1 MRAHRTGK
9 VTVAAAV
16 LVLGT
21 LPLSSGV
28 AADSKTSLSLDL
40 DSQPLE
46 GALVELCKQGH
57 LQLVI
62 ATGSLP
68 SKKSVPLHGS
78 MPLGVALD
86 HLLKGTGLTYK
97 LVGDHT
103 IAIVGSVGITRQ
115 LSDPPAAPGVTGAKS
130 DGTSNLGSN
139 AEPAVP
145 DKNAGKG
152 DQPVNHRRWIVRG
165 DG

>member
-16 LVLGT
+16 LALST
-21 LPLSSGV
+21 LPLSSAV
-28 AADSKTSLSLDL
+28 AADSNTSLSLDL

-86 HLLKGTGLTYK
+86 QLLKGTGLTYK
-97 LVGDHT
+97 LVQGQLAQQVT
-103 IAIVGSVGITRQ
+103 ERRASAAMPSRRPAIRMPAGGINQ
-115 LSDPPAAPGVTGAKS
+115 
-130 DGTSNLGSN
+130 
-139 AEPAVP
+139 
-145 DKNAGKG
+145 
-152 DQPVNHRRWIVRG
+152 
-165 DG
+165 